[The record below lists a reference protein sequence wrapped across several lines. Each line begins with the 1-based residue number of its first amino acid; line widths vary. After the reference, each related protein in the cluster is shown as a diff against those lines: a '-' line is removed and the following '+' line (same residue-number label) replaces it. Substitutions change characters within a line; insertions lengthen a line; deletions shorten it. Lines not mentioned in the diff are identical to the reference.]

1 MIIWFSSNSTWL
13 LVVSALGLALL
24 LIVRSFLQKHLPS
37 RIPPK
42 WKAQAHTI
50 GNVIFW
56 VAIIILLIVLILA
69 AIDLQMQR
77 DGQDNELTNSIVQ
90 QWILDHGIPII
101 LTLFIAYL
109 VYKVLKIFI
118 PQLVERS
125 IQMRGKGRTAHDEL
139 TKRART
145 LSDVFLSLLD
155 VFIILVVVLTVLSEL
170 NINIAPL
177 LASAGVAGV
186 AISLGAQ
193 SLVKDFLSGFFIL
206 LEDQYNEGDVVTIS
220 GINGKVESVG
230 FRRTIIRD
238 ANGVVHSI
246 PNGQISTSS
255 NFTREWSNINLNIP
269 VSYNTD
275 IDHAMEV
282 INNIGIE
289 MSKDKYFG
297 KLIRSAPKALRL
309 ENFNDSSM
317 EIKVTGETKASTQ
330 WEVAGE
336 LRKRIKKTFDT
347 EGIEIPFPHIK
358 LILGDNPRT
367 AIECKE
373 CQHLN
378 YPESIFCS
386 NCGKPLDKK

>member
-1 MIIWFSSNSTWL
+1 M
-13 LVVSALGLALL
+13 
-24 LIVRSFLQKHLPS
+24 R
-37 RIPPK
+37 
-42 WKAQAHTI
+42 TI
-50 GNVIFW
+50 GNITFW
-56 VAIIILLIVLILA
+56 ILTFVFLIVLALA

-77 DGQDNELTNSIVQ
+77 NGQDNELTNSIVQ

-109 VYKVLKIFI
+109 VYKILKIFI

-125 IQMRGKGRTAHDEL
+125 IQIRGKGRTAHDEL
-139 TKRART
+139 AKRSRT

-155 VFIILVVVLTVLSEL
+155 IFIILVVLLTVLSEL

-220 GINGKVESVG
+220 GIRGKVESIG

-238 ANGVVHSI
+238 ADGVVHSI
-246 PNGQISTSS
+246 PNGQVSISS

-269 VSYNTD
+269 VSYATD
-275 IDHAMEV
+275 IDRAMQI
-282 INNIGIE
+282 INNVGIE

-309 ENFNDSSM
+309 DNFSDSSM
-317 EIKVTGETKASTQ
+317 EIKVIGETKASMQ

-336 LRKRIKKTFDT
+336 LRKRIKKAFDID
-347 EGIEIPFPHIK
+347 GIEIPFPHIK

-367 AIECKE
+367 AIECTE

-378 YPESIFCS
+378 YPASIFCS
-386 NCGKPLDKK
+386 NCGKPLGKTKPTS